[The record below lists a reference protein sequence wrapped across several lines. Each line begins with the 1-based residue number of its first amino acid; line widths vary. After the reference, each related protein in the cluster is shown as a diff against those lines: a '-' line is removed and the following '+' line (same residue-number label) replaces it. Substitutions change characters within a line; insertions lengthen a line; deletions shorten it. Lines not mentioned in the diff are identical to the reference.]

1 VAIKAAYQGYL
12 FVSNKGTGEPSSQD
26 FKDVTRKLRVVWF
39 YGGTSY
45 QRQINHI
52 QNDVDILVGT
62 SRYIKDHQQNCCLG
76 LSKLCH
82 VMLGEVDQI
91 LELGF
96 AEQVEDAIHESYKTD
111 SEDNLQSSLFTVTAH
126 NRFT

>member
-1 VAIKAAYQGYL
+1 
-12 FVSNKGTGEPSSQD
+12 
-26 FKDVTRKLRVVWF
+26 
-39 YGGTSY
+39 
-45 QRQINHI
+45 
-52 QNDVDILVGT
+52 
-62 SRYIKDHQQNCCLG
+62 
-76 LSKLCH
+76 
-82 VMLGEVDQI
+82 MLGEVDQI